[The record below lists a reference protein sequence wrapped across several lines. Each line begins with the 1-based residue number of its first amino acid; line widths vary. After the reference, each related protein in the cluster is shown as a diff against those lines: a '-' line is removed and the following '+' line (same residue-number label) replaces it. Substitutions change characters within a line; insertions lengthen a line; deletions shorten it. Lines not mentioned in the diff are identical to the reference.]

1 VSFLRPFA
9 FAWSPWLLKLA
20 VPVFGATLDALSLRA
35 SDYANQPSNTGSAS
49 VAIEAIRAELIPKIK
64 AALSL
69 ICTKTQDAASPAPRG
84 TGASRFQ
91 PPESAGFDAGVA
103 AELL

>member
-1 VSFLRPFA
+1 
-9 FAWSPWLLKLA
+9 
-20 VPVFGATLDALSLRA
+20 
-35 SDYANQPSNTGSAS
+35 

-64 AALSL
+64 AALSR

-91 PPESAGFDAGVA
+91 PPESAGFDSGVA
-103 AELL
+103 ADLL